1 MGFSFLK
8 IMFKYQQENQK
19 NQAKNQ
25 DNGKAAEGKQNY
37 RPAVPISVY
46 RELAKELQTTKSEL
60 EAVKVQN
67 HQLTNDNKLM
77 RQELAKITQC
87 VQAFQQVQGNANETN
102 NPALTLEKAA
112 IADFPS
118 EGKPAPPPPLNSPP
132 SPEPAFEDM
141 DRETEY
147 AIEVEEPS
155 KNRRLSLLDSS
166 GDISGWLLAIAIAL
180 MILTAFSAGF
190 LFLRPWLMN
199 NNNNSNG

>member
-1 MGFSFLK
+1 
-8 IMFKYQQENQK
+8 MFKYQQENQK
-19 NQAKNQ
+19 DQ
-25 DNGKAAEGKQNY
+25 DNGKATEGKQNY

-87 VQAFQQVQGNANETN
+87 VQAFQQVQGNANEA
-102 NPALTLEKAA
+102 NPSVLRLEKAA

-118 EGKPAPPPPLNSPP
+118 EGKPAPPPPLNSPL

-141 DRETEY
+141 DRDEEY
-147 AIEVEEPS
+147 VIEVEEPS

-180 MILTAFSAGF
+180 MVLTAFSAGF

-199 NNNNSNG
+199 NSNSNGS